1 MKKPPD
7 KKSRDDRNASRSRNI
22 SSAERKRI
30 LNVEKTAQIYVDH
43 PSKKNL
49 NKLTKAVITYTLAAA
64 STSISNQGMD
74 ASYSL
79 ATLLPTI
86 MDSGSQQHIARAVEN
101 AVNAH
106 IKLIG
111 IGGHKNISTKGT
123 LGTLMDVLQVVD
135 TPANLISSGKLL
147 EHPKWKKFVIEKD
160 ATNPVN
166 QTWYGIT
173 YDDRKITLAYRNADT
188 DLLYYATMNTGH
200 KQNKSFPAFKSR
212 RKTNDR
218 QEQSKVK
225 WISQSMGAPLPKVL
239 KKLRKHFKG
248 LKVKTQAIKDLERTT
263 KEQHLLGSQTNPRR
277 YRLTKEEAENK
288 KLERGRLEFFESLTA
303 DSFDLTYED
312 YNKCKKG
319 YLICDRKTGT
329 AWCFLYKKDSQLYDV
344 LLEFLVNEAA
354 RWKIILAKPGL
365 KCVRIKMDGLSV
377 QQSTKMRTALAK
389 LGIALSPVSPQTHT
403 ASGFIEVH
411 IKKIKSIALKLWS
424 GLGYKIP
431 KRFFS
436 SCFTTACQ
444 ICDLL
449 PDRSH
454 PNERSSFEMRMN
466 SLPTEE
472 HMPRT
477 LFSTVYFK
485 NPDTDQKAGT
495 SDTGIYIGPGRPG
508 SNTMKIWVPRTGKI
522 LERRDPV
529 FDESV
534 STYPH
539 DRLQRMREGETV
551 HTIHDKEVTT
561 PRTRQSA
568 RMLQAE
574 MKTMSQVSRKDGSD
588 WINLQYKV
596 VTQGKEP
603 LKKPFE
609 CGCCNKRYVSVHKIK
624 AHANKMFLER
634 DKEHTKWMKNSSGP
648 SKKIKEKLRN
658 NDTLQRNKQSS
669 SASIH
674 AMNAPKEAVV
684 ARQADPHQS
693 TAKVKTTNAT
703 HGEETRLIPSRKRKR
718 SRKKKKNVPK
728 NGQQCN
734 TRVMRSQIKRLR
746 NGRSFATF
754 RTLMI
759 GKKQGK
765 HHIPDLHRHVAVEW
779 STLGQQGGVE
789 TRHGI
794 VTRSGRIWFN
804 VKYSDGSVTVHDR
817 DNVWTYTKK
826 SVMSMMNKGQKKRQR
841 STTSAEPPHV
851 EHRWI
856 SEAQKTRIAMPT
868 MEDSI
873 PSNVKLRVSQLAS
886 DAPTVDQKQRR
897 SYLAAHSL
905 SMRRLSSRYEQPVPA
920 LSSKRHR
927 KLQQSFSKKR
937 KRGMHVQPQYPQGDS
952 DMHPQEAWLF
962 NANVA
967 KNPSHPSDVEN
978 ARVEEEEYK
987 RIQQLYDDIQFRHD
1001 PAPQL
1006 LPGAPDVTLRSLYAT
1021 WFEEQPLSARA
1032 TLPTPEEEDLTSVRE
1047 HVQHYHGPEGC
1058 EESATEIHGYHA
1070 NLTQTEYHPVH
1081 GYVILTPENA
1091 SREEPNSMKEARE
1104 SKHWDHGLKAAVEA
1118 EIACMNTYKVF
1129 TRDRLPK
1136 GRKCIGVRWVFKAKF
1151 ENGKF
1156 VKWKAR
1162 MCAQG
1167 FSLLPGLEY
1176 KMGETSSPVARS
1188 HTYMAALAEAAQM
1201 GYKLKFF
1208 DIKSA
1213 YLLSQVNERLY
1224 MKIPEGVEL
1233 GLDEKTNTN
1242 CLRICRS
1249 IYGLPQSGRN
1259 HYVRFTGQLLE
1270 LGFEQSKNDPCLFTL
1285 RKDGEI
1291 LRLVLWVDDAV
1302 ITTSSEELW
1311 VFVRDAIHSVSPLGK
1326 EGNLEWVLGMQVE
1339 QDLEAGTIS
1348 LNQTSKIQMIIER
1361 YGSPNAKPKTTPLP
1375 PNGRR

>member
-30 LNVEKTAQIYVDH
+30 LNVEKTAQKYVDH

-225 WISQSMGAPLPKVL
+225 WVSQSMGAPLPNVL
-239 KKLRKHFKG
+239 KKLQKHFKG

-765 HHIPDLHRHVAVEW
+765 HHNTFYLN
-779 STLGQQGGVE
+779 LM
-789 TRHGI
+789 
-794 VTRSGRIWFN
+794 
-804 VKYSDGSVTVHDR
+804 YSLV
-817 DNVWTYTKK
+817 
-826 SVMSMMNKGQKKRQR
+826 
-841 STTSAEPPHV
+841 
-851 EHRWI
+851 
-856 SEAQKTRIAMPT
+856 
-868 MEDSI
+868 
-873 PSNVKLRVSQLAS
+873 
-886 DAPTVDQKQRR
+886 
-897 SYLAAHSL
+897 
-905 SMRRLSSRYEQPVPA
+905 
-920 LSSKRHR
+920 
-927 KLQQSFSKKR
+927 
-937 KRGMHVQPQYPQGDS
+937 
-952 DMHPQEAWLF
+952 
-962 NANVA
+962 
-967 KNPSHPSDVEN
+967 
-978 ARVEEEEYK
+978 
-987 RIQQLYDDIQFRHD
+987 
-1001 PAPQL
+1001 
-1006 LPGAPDVTLRSLYAT
+1006 SLYFKHIVS
-1021 WFEEQPLSARA
+1021 WF
-1032 TLPTPEEEDLTSVRE
+1032 D
-1047 HVQHYHGPEGC
+1047 
-1058 EESATEIHGYHA
+1058 I
-1070 NLTQTEYHPVH
+1070 
-1081 GYVILTPENA
+1081 
-1091 SREEPNSMKEARE
+1091 
-1104 SKHWDHGLKAAVEA
+1104 
-1118 EIACMNTYKVF
+1118 VF
-1129 TRDRLPK
+1129 T
-1136 GRKCIGVRWVFKAKF
+1136 
-1151 ENGKF
+1151 
-1156 VKWKAR
+1156 
-1162 MCAQG
+1162 
-1167 FSLLPGLEY
+1167 
-1176 KMGETSSPVARS
+1176 
-1188 HTYMAALAEAAQM
+1188 TY
-1201 GYKLKFF
+1201 Y
-1208 DIKSA
+1208 
-1213 YLLSQVNERLY
+1213 
-1224 MKIPEGVEL
+1224 
-1233 GLDEKTNTN
+1233 
-1242 CLRICRS
+1242 
-1249 IYGLPQSGRN
+1249 
-1259 HYVRFTGQLLE
+1259 
-1270 LGFEQSKNDPCLFTL
+1270 
-1285 RKDGEI
+1285 
-1291 LRLVLWVDDAV
+1291 
-1302 ITTSSEELW
+1302 
-1311 VFVRDAIHSVSPLGK
+1311 
-1326 EGNLEWVLGMQVE
+1326 
-1339 QDLEAGTIS
+1339 
-1348 LNQTSKIQMIIER
+1348 
-1361 YGSPNAKPKTTPLP
+1361 
-1375 PNGRR
+1375 